1 MVDEYAAVVGHDHF
15 LEESPQGL
23 PHAVDGLTVVEA
35 AGGEKLREQISGTL
49 YGSGDELG
57 EEGHEGIESG
67 CVARGFDF
75 FAVDV
80 DGVGQRLEGV
90 ERYAD
95 GQHQIE
101 CDPSEVYAHGGEDR
115 AEVGG
120 EEVVVFVCAEDAEAD
135 GYVRPA
141 DPSLRPPPPAKVFE
155 QESADEGCGGCQ
167 DDKSQKA
174 PVPPAVEDVAGCDD
188 EHVLPSQGLEHEPVE
203 QEYYRQEEQEFYRV
217 EKHGAFLRV

>member
-35 AGGEKLREQISGTL
+35 AGGEELREQISGTL

-67 CVARGFDF
+67 CVARWLDF
-75 FAVDV
+75 AAVDV
-80 DGVGQRLEGV
+80 DGVGQSLEGV

-95 GQHQIE
+95 RQYE
-101 CDPSEVYAHGGEDR
+101 VERNPSEVYAHGGEDC

-120 EEVVVFVCAEDAEAD
+120 EEVVVFICAEDAEAD
-135 GYVRPA
+135 GYVRSA
-141 DPSLRPPPPAKVFE
+141 DPSLRTPPSAEVFE
-155 QESADEGCGGCQ
+155 QQSAD
-167 DDKSQKA
+167 K
-174 PVPPAVEDVAGCDD
+174 
-188 EHVLPSQGLEHEPVE
+188 
-203 QEYYRQEEQEFYRV
+203 
-217 EKHGAFLRV
+217 